1 MYHHCEPDLRMAVI
15 GVINRLEPVRP
26 QDVARGRANV
36 ARANPK
42 AVVIEAGA
50 PVQGDDP
57 TLIPGRRALV
67 VEDGPTVTHGGMA
80 FGAGVIA
87 ARKYGVKEIVDPRP
101 YAVGSIRQV
110 FAAYP
115 HLGSVLPA
123 MGYGM
128 QQTKELQE
136 TIAASDCDVVVLGTP
151 VDLRRVITIRKP
163 AVRVRYELQEITKP
177 DLEDVLREWSA
188 KQK

>member
-1 MYHHCEPDLRMAVI
+1 
-15 GVINRLEPVRP
+15 
-26 QDVARGRANV
+26 
-36 ARANPK
+36 
-42 AVVIEAGA
+42 
-50 PVQGDDP
+50 
-57 TLIPGRRALV
+57 
-67 VEDGPTVTHGGMA
+67 
-80 FGAGVIA
+80 
-87 ARKYGVKEIVDPRP
+87 
-101 YAVGSIRQV
+101 
-110 FAAYP
+110 
-115 HLGSVLPA
+115 
-123 MGYGM
+123 MGYGG